1 MAMTISNIW
10 TWAIPKL
17 KVKLS
22 SFPTTK
28 PIVLISTRR
37 ESSVNAANSNALL
50 FSSQPH
56 RETNTNERT
65 LSFTDSETFRAREK
79 PKYWKPMCLYYTQ
92 NRCTKMDDPEHLE
105 KFSHC
110 YSSRLQVGSDG
121 LKNLQPQQVDYFLVL
136 DLEGKVEILE
146 FPVVMIDAHSLE
158 FVDAFHRFVRPI
170 KMSEKRIEEYI
181 NGKYGKLHLERVWH
195 DTSIPFEEM
204 LQQFENWL
212 RHHQLWEKRA
222 LTLHRT
228 AFVTCGNWDVKT
240 KIPEQCQVSGIKLP
254 PYFMEWINIKDVYLN
269 FYNHRAAGMMAMLK
283 GLSMPIIGSHH
294 VGIDDAQNI
303 TRILQRMLVDGALMQ
318 ITARRTGMGSS
329 GVKFMF
335 KNRI

>member
-1 MAMTISNIW
+1 
-10 TWAIPKL
+10 
-17 KVKLS
+17 
-22 SFPTTK
+22 
-28 PIVLISTRR
+28 
-37 ESSVNAANSNALL
+37 
-50 FSSQPH
+50 
-56 RETNTNERT
+56 
-65 LSFTDSETFRAREK
+65 
-79 PKYWKPMCLYYTQ
+79 
-92 NRCTKMDDPEHLE
+92 MDDTEHLE

-146 FPVVMIDAHSLE
+146 FPLVMIDAHSLE

-170 KMSEKRIEEYI
+170 KMSEKRVEEYI
-181 NGKYGKLHLERVWH
+181 NGKYGKLHLDGVWH
-195 DTSIPFEEM
+195 DTSIPFAEM
-204 LQQFENWL
+204 LEQFENWL
-212 RHHQLWEKRA
+212 RHHQLWEEGA
-222 LTLHRT
+222 STLHHA

-240 KIPEQCQVSGIKLP
+240 KIPEQCRVSGIKLP

-269 FYNHRAAGMMAMLK
+269 FYNHRAAGMMTMLK
-283 GLSMPIIGSHH
+283 GLSMPKIGSHH